1 MFDTEK
7 VDEVMRQT
15 GTDYD
20 TAKAALKTSDGD
32 VAIAVRIIESYTLK
46 EKTDADPDHAAGQ
59 SADDAAGRE
68 GREPAGDAAGSE
80 SSDPAGDAGSST
92 AGSSDGSSKGS
103 QQNQYDSQ
111 IPLAKDIIDAI
122 KEIWK
127 RGNASRLDIE
137 KDGRVVLS
145 ISLTISTIGLILAP
159 VAALIGIGAAMIT
172 EYTVKITL
180 DNGTVINV
188 NEFAI
193 KRKKDA

>member
-1 MFDTEK
+1 MFDTEQ
-7 VDEVMRQT
+7 VDAVMQQT

-32 VAIAVRIIESYTLK
+32 VAIAVRIIQSYILK
-46 EKTDADPDHAAGQ
+46 EKADARADQAAGHAANDGESSQTSGQ
-59 SADDAAGRE
+59 DQT
-68 GREPAGDAAGSE
+68 GDTGSSQAGSTD
-80 SSDPAGDAGSST
+80 S
-92 AGSSDGSSKGS
+92 SSKGGQES
-103 QQNQYDSQ
+103 QNQYDSQ

-145 ISLTISTIGLILAP
+145 VSLTISTIGLILAP

>member
-1 MFDTEK
+1 MTDSEKKDSKTEYTK
-7 VDEVMRQT
+7 TTSQAT
-15 GTDYD
+15 
-20 TAKAALKTSDGD
+20 TAQ
-32 VAIAVRIIESYTLK
+32 E
-46 EKTDADPDHAAGQ
+46 
-59 SADDAAGRE
+59 
-68 GREPAGDAAGSE
+68 
-80 SSDPAGDAGSST
+80 
-92 AGSSDGSSKGS
+92 
-103 QQNQYDSQ
+103 
-111 IPLAKDIIDAI
+111 IIDAI

-145 ISLTISTIGLILAP
+145 VSLTISTIGLILAP

>member
-1 MFDTEK
+1 MFDTAK
-7 VDEVMRQT
+7 VDEVMQQT

-20 TAKAALKTSDGD
+20 TAKAALTTSDGD
-32 VAIAVRIIESYTLK
+32 VAIAVRIIESYILK
-46 EKTDADPDHAAGQ
+46 EKADADPDHAAGQ
-59 SADDAAGRE
+59 SADDAANSG
-68 GREPAGDAAGSE
+68 
-80 SSDPAGDAGSST
+80 SSDQSGDTGSSESST
-92 AGSSDGSSKGS
+92 AGRSDSSSKGD

-145 ISLTISTIGLILAP
+145 VSLTISTIGLILAP

-188 NEFAI
+188 NEFAV
-193 KRKKDA
+193 KRHKDD

>member
-1 MFDTEK
+1 MFDTEQ
-7 VDEVMRQT
+7 VDAVMRQT

-32 VAIAVRIIESYTLK
+32 VAIAVRIIQSYMLK
-46 EKTDADPDHAAGQ
+46 GKTEPDPD
-59 SADDAAGRE
+59 
-68 GREPAGDAAGSE
+68 PVAGSR
-80 SSDPAGDAGSST
+80 AGGAGST
-92 AGSSDGSSKGS
+92 GSKGGS
-103 QQNQYDSQ
+103 KSTGSTGDSQ

-127 RGNASRLDIE
+127 KGNASRLDIE

-145 ISLTISTIGLILAP
+145 VSLTIGTIGLVLAP

-188 NEFAI
+188 NEFAVTHI
-193 KRKKDA
+193 KDL

>member
-32 VAIAVRIIESYTLK
+32 VAIAVRIIQSYTLK
-46 EKTDADPDHAAGQ
+46 EKADADPDHTAGR
-59 SADDAAGRE
+59 SADDTGNS
-68 GREPAGDAAGSE
+68 G
-80 SSDPAGDAGSST
+80 SSDPTGDAGSST
-92 AGSSDGSSKGS
+92 AGSSGSSSKGS

-122 KEIWK
+122 REIWK